1 MKCKDQMQKIERMQK
16 KASEVSDFMK
26 CFGSPH
32 RLMILCHLAQGPKNV
47 SELMEL
53 TGIPQTS
60 MSQHL
65 NKLKSEGLID
75 YERDHRL
82 LIYSIT
88 NPDVMKIM
96 DAIYDIYCKEFLD
109 CPNEK

>member
-1 MKCKDQMQKIERMQK
+1 MQKVQKMQE
-16 KASEVSDFMK
+16 KAMKVAEFMK

-32 RLMILCHLAQGPKNV
+32 RLMILCHLAQESKNV
-47 SELMEL
+47 SELIEL

-65 NKLKSEGLID
+65 KKLKDEGLID
-75 YERDHRL
+75 HKRDHRL

-88 NPDVMKIM
+88 NKDVLKIM
-96 DAIYDIYCKEFLD
+96 DAIHDIYCKDFIEN
-109 CPNEK
+109 PNK